1 MVLKP
6 SSGFLLPT
14 EFKFPP
20 SWVPEFFFF
29 FFWLQSMGILVPQRG
44 IKPTPLLVEAK
55 SLNPWA
61 TRDVL
66 YFPFFLKQFY
76 LSVAVLGPLC
86 VRGRSQLR
94 QAGAAVRRGVGL
106 LTVTASLVP
115 ERGL

>member
-1 MVLKP
+1 
-6 SSGFLLPT
+6 
-14 EFKFPP
+14 
-20 SWVPEFFFF
+20 
-29 FFWLQSMGILVPQRG
+29 MGILVPQRG

-66 YFPFFLKQFY
+66 YFRFFLKQFY

-115 ERGL
+115 ERGLFSRAL